1 MLSPVG
7 IDSGS
12 PLSTYMAI
20 LLNSRIDAYR
30 FFSTVYLHSTQ
41 FIKNKNRYNTNF
53 HNSLMH
59 RSPV

>member
-12 PLSTYMAI
+12 PLSTYMVI
-20 LLNSRIDAYR
+20 LLKIRNDAYR

-41 FIKNKNRYNTNF
+41 IIKIKIQ
-53 HNSLMH
+53 
-59 RSPV
+59 